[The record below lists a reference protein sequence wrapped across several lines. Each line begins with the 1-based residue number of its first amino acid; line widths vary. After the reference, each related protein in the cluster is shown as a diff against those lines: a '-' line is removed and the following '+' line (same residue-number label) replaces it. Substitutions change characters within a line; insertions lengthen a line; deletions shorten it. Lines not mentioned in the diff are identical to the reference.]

1 MRLVKFKINYKEL
14 GLVVILAT
22 IMGFFMCE
30 ECYKN
35 FDHLW
40 RLEVIM
46 LTIWLVMWYGN
57 AYISHFI
64 DHYVTWLENPAKR
77 FALGIGGSIV
87 YSVVA
92 IVSLAVLFEKLFNI
106 SIGGGWTNVWITI
119 GATLIVLLFMLSKQF
134 LYSWRDLSL
143 REEKMRNE
151 VLSSRFDVLK
161 SQINPHFMFNSLNT
175 LNSLIYQDQ
184 DLAAKY
190 VGELSKVY
198 RKVLASANNEVVTV
212 TEELKMLESYIFLQ
226 SIRFED
232 KFKVNINLGDEALSM
247 HIPPMVLQMLIEN
260 AIKHNEITKANP
272 LAVEVFDEEGLIYIK
287 NKIALKDTLPGDSS
301 SIGLSNIKDRYKV
314 FSDIPVEVL
323 NDEDQFIVKIPLLKF
338 Q

>member
-1 MRLVKFKINYKEL
+1 M
-14 GLVVILAT
+14 
-22 IMGFFMCE
+22 
-30 ECYKN
+30 
-35 FDHLW
+35 
-40 RLEVIM
+40 
-46 LTIWLVMWYGN
+46 
-57 AYISHFI
+57 
-64 DHYVTWLENPAKR
+64 
-77 FALGIGGSIV
+77 
-87 YSVVA
+87 A
-92 IVSLAVLFEKLFNI
+92 IVSLAVLFKKLFNI

-260 AIKHNEITKANP
+260 AIKHNEITEANP

-287 NKIALKDTLPGDSS
+287 NKISLKDTLPGDSS

-323 NDEDQFIVKIPLLKF
+323 NDGDQFIVKIPLLKF

>member
-1 MRLVKFKINYKEL
+1 MILV
-14 GLVVILAT
+14 LAS
-22 IMGFFMCE
+22 IMGVLICP
-30 ECYKN
+30 ECFEKWEYI
-35 FDHLW
+35 W

-57 AYISHFI
+57 AFVSHSI
-64 DHYVTWLENPAKR
+64 DKYVTWLENPARR

-87 YSVVA
+87 FSVSA
-92 IVSLAVLFEKLFNI
+92 IVLLAVLFEKVFGI

-119 GATLIVLLFMLSKQF
+119 GATLLVLLFMLSKEF
-134 LYSWRDLSL
+134 LYSWRAVSI
-143 REEKMRNE
+143 REEKMRSE
-151 VLSSRFDVLK
+151 VLSSRFDLLK

-175 LNSLIYQDQ
+175 LNSLIYEDQ

-198 RKVLASANNEVVTV
+198 RTVLASADNEVVTV
-212 TEELKMLESYIFLQ
+212 TEELNMLKSYIFLQ

-232 KFKVNINLGDEALSM
+232 KFKVNITLSEEAQSM

-272 LAVEVFDEEGLIYIK
+272 LVVELFEEEGLIYIK
-287 NKIALKDTLPGDSS
+287 NKIVLKDTLPGDSS
-301 SIGLSNIKDRYKV
+301 SIGLSNIQDRYKV

-323 NDEDQFIVKIPLLKF
+323 NDGDQFIVKIPLLKF